1 MRLLFILS
9 LIKLCL
15 SQFTVTFTSAETGKP
30 IVTYSQD
37 YLYSMYKKDDKI
49 KHIFN
54 AIDIDYNN
62 FLSYI
67 ELEFY
72 QRITD
77 PQLLLTRKD
86 YYQFS
91 NTYYE
96 LSDLLGTNITKD
108 FNIIIK
114 LQATKAY

>member
-1 MRLLFILS
+1 
-9 LIKLCL
+9 
-15 SQFTVTFTSAETGKP
+15 
-30 IVTYSQD
+30 
-37 YLYSMYKKDDKI
+37 MYKKDDKI

-77 PQLLLTRKD
+77 PQLPLTRKDYLAVCKMTSANHRYGLD

-96 LSDLLGTNITKD
+96 LSELLGTNITKD